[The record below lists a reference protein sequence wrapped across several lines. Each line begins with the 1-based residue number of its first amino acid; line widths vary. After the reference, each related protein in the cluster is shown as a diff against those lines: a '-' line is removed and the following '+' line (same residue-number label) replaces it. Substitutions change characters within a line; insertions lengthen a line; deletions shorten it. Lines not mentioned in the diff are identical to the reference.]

1 LDIYYIYYSFEYLKY
16 DFSIGYFT
24 IDDLTTEYSYIYYEN
39 DWYMSLY
46 FQIYLHYSYYIILN
60 KRDCEK
66 YNLKNEYYNM
76 NNKIDNYR
84 DLTQEEEIKL
94 DKLIEEHNLESKF
107 TMEKLVVE
115 WVMLRMIDKIN
126 LALKWNKDT
135 ENQ

>member
-1 LDIYYIYYSFEYLKY
+1 MDIYYIYYSFEYLKY

-39 DWYMSLY
+39 DWYISLY

-60 KRDCEK
+60 KRGCEK